1 MGAKSDQQL
10 RGGLRKVSFSRI
22 LMNMSRP
29 NFHDEIAVVSTIC
42 RNLGLGEVTPTILK
56 KAHHTTLLIS
66 PLTIVARVQS
76 SEPLDAARQ
85 RAIREVAVA
94 RHLASRSAPV
104 VAPLVDLAGP
114 HVIAD
119 SVVTLWPYVKHER
132 TADEADAALA
142 ATTLASVH
150 EALLD
155 YGGELPPYTLALDR
169 CWAVLVDDGASAVL
183 SRHDRDLLKTQYR
196 RLRHEVEEVASN
208 WVPLHGDAH
217 LGNLLLG
224 ERGPLWTDFE
234 DACRGPREY
243 DIAGLPLAAWSHFRD
258 IDQALVRRYA
268 DLKSVCVAVWCW
280 ANISHSAEIREA
292 AEYHLHRVQELAF

>member
-1 MGAKSDQQL
+1 MW
-10 RGGLRKVSFSRI
+10 KVSFSRI

-29 NFHDEIAVVSTIC
+29 DLHDEIAVVSTIC
-42 RNLGLGEVTPTILK
+42 RDLGLGEVTPTILK
-56 KAHHTTLLIS
+56 TAHHTTLLIS

-76 SEPLDAARQ
+76 SEPIDAARQ

-94 RHLASRSAPV
+94 RHLAARSAPV
-104 VAPLVDLAGP
+104 VAPLVDQAGP
-114 HVIAD
+114 HIVAS

-155 YGGELPPYTLALDR
+155 FRGKLPPYTQAMDR
-169 CWAVLVDDGASAVL
+169 CWAVLADNGASAAL

-196 RLRHEVEEVASN
+196 RLRHEVEETTRD

-243 DIAGLPLAAWSHFRD
+243 DIAGLPLAAWSHFSD
-258 IDQALVRRYA
+258 ADQALVRRYA

-280 ANISHSAEIREA
+280 ANVSRSTEILEA
-292 AEYHLHRVQELAF
+292 AEYHLHRVREFTF